1 MTDTEL
7 LNIVIL
13 IGTCAMGS
21 GVIAYDGYA
30 RLKGLPAGDM
40 FSGPISQIQA
50 LAWIAIIA
58 SLIIAPVFGPWWHL
72 PVVLVAGNILT
83 RIVFASFGTFAQ
95 PVVAVGTFIML
106 IVTGWRFW
114 PMG

>member
-1 MTDTEL
+1 MTDAEL
-7 LNIVIL
+7 LNLAIL

-30 RLKGLPAGDM
+30 RLKGLPAGTM
-40 FSGPISQIQA
+40 FASDISQIQTF
-50 LAWIAIIA
+50 AWIAIII
-58 SLIIAPVFGPWWHL
+58 SLIVAPIAGPWWHL

-83 RIVFASFGTFAQ
+83 RILFAALGTFVQ

-114 PMG
+114 HLV